1 MNIKNPLKVKSHD
14 LTKKENMKSHFSGLT
29 LKINLMNHKWQRT
42 DLIHSIKKINNF
54 YIYLKTDISRKF
66 YIFSKQKF

>member
-42 DLIHSIKKINNF
+42 DPLNKKN
-54 YIYLKTDISRKF
+54 K
-66 YIFSKQKF
+66 